1 MITLPAAYLTVDPD
15 QHSTADRPLLSPFKA
30 FVSLVRDDALAGVKE
45 VELEAEVEVEVEE
58 ALGRSTMC
66 THTLYGT
73 ERCSVNGKICDVM
86 RCDALSCVVLCYHSV
101 RWQY

>member
-45 VELEAEVEVEVEE
+45 VELEAEVEVEE

-86 RCDALSCVVLCYHSV
+86 RCVELCCVVLCYHSV
-101 RWQY
+101 RCQY

>member
-1 MITLPAAYLTVDPD
+1 VITLQAAYLTVDPD
-15 QHSTADRPLLSPFKA
+15 QHSTAERPLLSPFKA

-45 VELEAEVEVEVEE
+45 VEVEVEV

-73 ERCSVNGKICDVM
+73 ESCNVSCKICDAMRCDAM
-86 RCDALSCVVLCYHSV
+86 RCDAL
-101 RWQY
+101 